1 MIPTRQSPKP
11 MSPMNSLSPYMQY
24 SSSGGPSPHHRSQSA
39 ASELEKFLSELLIER
54 QKLGPFMQVLPNCS
68 RLLNQEI
75 MRLTSLIGTSSFV
88 DHDILE
94 HGSPLSTMSSGR
106 GVELNGWSA
115 FQSERL
121 VQQAS
126 AMGWR
131 GLPGMGG
138 VPMSSPGHIPKK
150 LLRIDVPVDTYPN
163 FNFVGRLL
171 GPRGNSLK
179 RVENNTGCR
188 VFIRGRGSVR
198 DVDKEESLRDKPGY
212 EHLNE
217 PLHILIEAELPANVI
232 DIQLNRA
239 REIIEDLLRPVEE
252 SHDYFKKQQLREL
265 AMLNGTLR
273 EDTPYWNGSLS
284 PFGSSGMKRAKTR
297 G

>member
-1 MIPTRQSPKP
+1 
-11 MSPMNSLSPYMQY
+11 MQY
-24 SSSGGPSPHHRSQSA
+24 SPSSGPSPHHHRSSSA
-39 ASELEKFLSELLIER
+39 ASELDKFLSELLLER

-75 MRLTSLIGTSSFV
+75 MRLTSLVGTSSYS
-88 DHDILE
+88 DHESLE
-94 HGSPLSTMSSGR
+94 HGSPLSSMSNGR
-106 GVELNGWSA
+106 GSEVNGWSA

-121 VQQAS
+121 LQQAS
-126 AMGWR
+126 VMGWR

-138 VPMSSPGHIPKK
+138 VSMSSPGHVVKK
-150 LLRIDVPVDTYPN
+150 LVRIDVPVDNYPN

-179 RVENNTGCR
+179 RVESNSGCR

-198 DVDKEESLRDKPGY
+198 DVDKEENLRDKPGY

-217 PLHILIEAELPANVI
+217 PLHVLIEAELPANVI
-232 DIQLNRA
+232 DNQLNRA

-252 SHDYFKKQQLREL
+252 THDYFKKQQLREL

-273 EDTPYWNGSLS
+273 EDTPYWNGNVS
-284 PFGSSGMKRAKTR
+284 PFGNSGMKRAKTR